1 MFAEVLIAVAVVVVA
16 ARLAGLLMTKLG
28 QPSVIGEIL
37 AGILLGPSVLGAIS
51 EDAKDWLFPTEILPS
66 LSTIAQLG
74 LIFFMFLVGLE
85 LDPGT
90 VQKHGR
96 TVGSIAALSLTLPF
110 LFGVGIASAIHDT
123 LAPDIDRLGF
133 TLFVGAALSITAFPV
148 LARILNEKGLAKD
161 RVGVIA
167 LACAAIED
175 VFAWLILA
183 VVVAIVRAGGPLD
196 LVITF
201 ALTLGFFALMF
212 FVVKPA
218 LAWIVGRGRT
228 GAGLG
233 APLLTL
239 ILVGV
244 LISAYLTEEIGIH
257 AIFGAFIFGAI
268 LPRQSALVDEVT
280 IKLEDFTVL
289 LFLPVFFA
297 ITGLQT
303 ELATIDS
310 AQVALIGLA
319 VLALAVGGKILAGF
333 LGARM
338 GGLSTKEAG
347 MIGVLMN
354 TRGLTE
360 LVILSV
366 GKELGVIPDSMF
378 AILVVMA
385 LVTTLMTSP
394 LIDLIQK
401 RSKPTFR
408 PSTSG
413 VVPGSGPRRIL
424 VALDGSPG
432 DPSLVALAGRLAE
445 PTNAEVILGRVMLI
459 PDRLSRRTTAITT
472 AEQEAAATERAEALA
487 ADLRAMG
494 LRVSTVVGTEPDP
507 GIALCAIAEREG
519 ADLVLAGWHRTLLP
533 GNVLGGDVAT
543 LLERSPADVAV
554 LVDRMGTGLV
564 FERGASVLVPVGG
577 GRHEVTA
584 AQLGDKLAGASGVP
598 LVLIA
603 RDEAEAEKVRAS
615 GVDGA
620 QIVVAGA
627 DARGTIGELMGG
639 AGVLVVGVGDDW
651 AAERAGV
658 GSRRGG
664 LLAGLSKPALVVRRG
679 DAAGDPDAMDG
690 WLKRAGQS
698 RFSDWLG
705 TVTGRVPEAPEPE
718 RAPSP

>member
-16 ARLAGLLMTKLG
+16 ARLAGLLMARVG
-28 QPSVIGEIL
+28 QPPVMGEIV
-37 AGILLGPSVLGAIS
+37 AGIALGPSVLGAIAP
-51 EDAKDWLFPTEILPS
+51 DAQEWLFPEEIIPS
-66 LSTIAQLG
+66 LNTIAQLG

-85 LDPGT
+85 LDPAHVRGS
-90 VQKHGR
+90 GR
-96 TVGSIAALSLTLPF
+96 TVGAVAGLSLVLPF
-110 LFGVGIASAIHDT
+110 VLGVVVALAVHDT
-123 LAPDIDRLGF
+123 LAPDIDRAGF
-133 TLFVGAALSITAFPV
+133 VLFVGTALAITAFPV
-148 LARILNEKGLAKD
+148 LARILQEKGLAKD
-161 RVGVIA
+161 PVGAIS
-167 LACAAIED
+167 LACAAIQD
-175 VFAWLILA
+175 VLAWLILA
-183 VVVAIVRAGGPLD
+183 VVVAIVRAGGPVD
-196 LVITF
+196 LLITLG
-201 ALTLGFFALMF
+201 LTLLFAGVMIGI
-212 FVVKPA
+212 VRPA
-218 LAWIVGRGRT
+218 LAWIVTRARGHS
-228 GAGLG
+228 GLG
-233 APLLTL
+233 APVLTL
-239 ILVGV
+239 LLVGV
-244 LISAYLTEEIGIH
+244 LLSAYATEEIGIH
-257 AIFGAFIFGAI
+257 AIFGAFAFGAI
-268 LPRQSALVDEVT
+268 VPRDSLLVDEVT
-280 IKLEDFTVL
+280 LKIEDFTVL

-303 ELATIDS
+303 ELAAIDS
-310 AQVALIGLA
+310 ATVAMIGL
-319 VLALAVGGKILAGF
+319 VILAAAIAGKVVGGYV
-333 LGARM
+333 
-338 GGLSTKEAG
+338 GGRIGGVPGREASL
-347 MIGVLMN
+347 IGVLMN

-366 GKELGVIPDSMF
+366 GQALGVVPDSLF
-378 AILVVMA
+378 AILVIVA
-385 LVTTLMTSP
+385 LVTTFMTAP
-394 LIDLIQK
+394 LVDLV
-401 RSKPTFR
+401 RGRPRPVFR
-408 PSTSG
+408 PSQSG

-445 PTNAEVILGRVMLI
+445 PTNAEVVLGRVMPI

-472 AEQEAAATERAEALA
+472 AEQEAAATERAEGLA
-487 ADLRAMG
+487 ADLRALG
-494 LRVSTVVGTEPDP
+494 LRVSTIVGTEPDP
-507 GIALCAIAEREG
+507 GLALCGIAEREG

-620 QIVVAGA
+620 QVIVAGA
-627 DARGTIGELMGG
+627 DARGTIAELMGA

-664 LLAGLSKPALVVRRG
+664 LLAGLTKPALVVRRG
-679 DAAGDPDAMDG
+679 DAAGDPDAMEG

-705 TVTGRVPEAPEPE
+705 TVTGRVPDAAE
-718 RAPSP
+718 RAPGP